1 LGCSTKIE
9 NAISTYVRMTA
20 TNAVG
25 REPELVTSRC
35 YKKNALV

>member
-1 LGCSTKIE
+1 
-9 NAISTYVRMTA
+9 MTA